1 MLTGELIVA
10 ERSLSWLCRAS
21 ADDRDEQ
28 EKQMAGA
35 AQRLGPARAAHDWD
49 LPRESPGTCDVSWQ
63 PDVIP
68 GVAASR
74 VRGAART
81 EEDGRTARQTKMA
94 EQHAGVLARRP
105 GLASLSRRP
114 GLAALAGDLVTPRP
128 PLPTSLASCPPPAL
142 PSPPAPRPT
151 GKRPEPGLP
160 EIWTHRHTA
169 LARACARPCRAHLR
183 HARAAQSLTT
193 PSTPAPRLTGKRP

>member
-1 MLTGELIVA
+1 M
-10 ERSLSWLCRAS
+10 RR
-21 ADDRDEQ
+21 
-28 EKQMAGA
+28 
-35 AQRLGPARAAHDWD
+35 
-49 LPRESPGTCDVSWQ
+49 SWQ

-81 EEDGRTARQTKMA
+81 EEDDRTARQMKMA
-94 EQHAGVLARRP
+94 EQHAGALARRP

-114 GLAALAGDLVTPRP
+114 GLAALAGDLVAPRP
-128 PLPTSLASCPPPAL
+128 PLPSSPASCPPPAL

-151 GKRPEPGLP
+151 GKRPKSRPPAPSSPTSCQHPLAPRPTGKRPEPRLP

-169 LARACARPCRAHLR
+169 LARACTHP
-183 HARAAQSLTT
+183 
-193 PSTPAPRLTGKRP
+193 